1 MSFDYPL
8 SKFSA
13 RVRLEMHL
21 SFLPLLLLAWVIPI
35 SAKQRIIQNTH
46 TSPADVIAGG
56 RIYRSHCDEC
66 HGRDGTGGRGPDLTR
81 VDVLFSAT
89 WGVTALH

>member
-1 MSFDYPL
+1 
-8 SKFSA
+8 
-13 RVRLEMHL
+13 MHL